1 MRRIFSL
8 LLAMTAIGWMTVVAQ
23 TGQPTQPAI
32 KLEVWNPTPSLHSID
47 PRYAKES
54 AVILLDQRR
63 VEYADQAKGD
73 MVMYKTLHRIVRLND
88 DKGIESFNKIY
99 LGVTD
104 NSDIVDI
111 RARTILPNGKII
123 EIDKQNIKDHKE
135 EDGNMYKIFAMEGL
149 EKGAEV
155 EYYYTFRRPAV
166 FFGREQLQ
174 GGFPVL
180 SCRLEI
186 LAPQRLHFQ
195 LKGYNCTVTAA
206 DTVLNDKRVFT
217 TELDTIS
224 GVEDEKYAAYEAG
237 LQRIEY
243 KLSYNTAVS
252 NGNVR
257 LFTWNE
263 LAKRIYTAYATFNEK
278 ELKSTDELIRH
289 NGWGQ
294 LGSEPAKII
303 AVENFLKKKIATRD
317 DINSDDAEN
326 IEWILKNSIAS
337 NRGILRLYGAIY
349 KKLAIESQIVMT
361 CDRSKSVIDKS
372 FENWNS
378 TSEFLLYFP
387 AEKKFLAPTLTET
400 RYPWINP
407 LWGATDALF
416 CKTTTI
422 GTFTTAIAEIRPVPL
437 EDYTTSFN
445 TIDSKLR
452 LNASLDTLL
461 VDMRQGYGGYGA
473 GNYRAAYTL
482 SNPEEQRT
490 FIKDLVKFGTNS
502 ENIVSSNIENGDFE
516 SYSNNKPF
524 TLTATVKASELLE
537 NAGNKLLVKIVE
549 IIGPQSELYQE
560 KPRQFPVM
568 MPYPHTEERTIEL
581 VIPDGYTVKNPND
594 LTIHNDH
601 TENGEIVMGFSSDYK
616 IEGNL
621 LKVHVMEQYRRV
633 SYPLGD
639 YDVFKKVINTAADFN
654 KIVLVLEKKQ

>member
-1 MRRIFSL
+1 MKKIFFV
-8 LLAMTAIGWMTVVAQ
+8 LLAMSSIGRMAALAQ
-23 TGQPTQPAI
+23 TVQPTQPAI
-32 KLEVWNPTPSLHSID
+32 KLEVWSPSPSLHSID
-47 PRYAKES
+47 ARYAKES

-63 VEYADQAKGD
+63 VEYTDQTKGD
-73 MVMYKTLHRIVRLND
+73 MVMYKTVHRIVRLND

-123 EIDKQNIKDHKE
+123 EIDKQNIKDLKE

-155 EYYYTFRRPAV
+155 EYYYTFKRPAV

-174 GGFPVL
+174 AGFPVL
-180 SCRLEI
+180 SSRLEI
-186 LAPQRLHFQ
+186 LTPQRLHFE
-195 LKGYNCTVTAA
+195 LKGYNCAARVT
-206 DTVLNDKRVFT
+206 DTVLNDKRQFA

-224 GVEDEKYAAYEAG
+224 GVEDEKYAAYEAD
-237 LQRIEY
+237 LERIEY
-243 KLSYNTAVS
+243 KLSYNTAVN
-252 NGNVR
+252 NGIVR

-263 LAKRIYTAYATFNEK
+263 LAKRIYTVYGTFNEK

-303 AVENFLKKKIATRD
+303 AVENFLKKKIATRE
-317 DINSDDAEN
+317 DINSDNAEN
-326 IEWILKNSIAS
+326 IEWIVKNSIAS
-337 NRGILRLYGAIY
+337 NRGVLRLYAAIY
-349 KKLAIESQIVMT
+349 KELAIEAQIVMS

-400 RYPWINP
+400 RYPWIDP

-437 EDYTTSFN
+437 EDYTASFS
-445 TIDSKLR
+445 TVDSKLS

-461 VDMRQGYGGYGA
+461 VDMKLGYGGYSA
-473 GNYRAAYTL
+473 GSYRAAYTL

-490 FIKDLVKFGTNS
+490 FIKNMAKFGTNS
-502 ENIVSSNIENGDFE
+502 ENIVSSKIENGDFE
-516 SYSNNKPF
+516 SYNENKPF
-524 TLTATVKASELLE
+524 TFEATIKASELLE
-537 NAGNKLLVKIVE
+537 NAGNKLLVKIGEV
-549 IIGPQSELYQE
+549 IGNQTEMYQE

-568 MPYPHTEERTIEL
+568 MSYPHTEERTIEL
-581 VIPDGYTVKNPND
+581 VIPDGYMIKNAND
-594 LTIHNDH
+594 LIIHNDH
-601 TENGEIVMGFSSDYK
+601 SENGEITMGFSSDYK

-621 LKVHVMEQYRRV
+621 LKVHVIEQYRKV

-639 YDVFKKVINTAADFN
+639 YDIFKKVINTAADFN